1 MSEPRRMAN
10 VLRRALAELT
20 TEEGPVV
27 GAVPGYQ
34 SSLQS
39 LSLPRARG
47 MDPSVVIPREARR
60 RMGVSAERSHLV
72 WHRLVDGIGVTNW
85 LVLSAS
91 RRSVASISTMA
102 GTAGL
107 RVHSFELR
115 PFALARAVDQPEA
128 IIAWTAADGCEVSIV
143 RDWVPVATQTAYWG
157 ATPPVEGDI
166 LVNRITEVVERALVI
181 CEQESLD
188 SSLPDDTPI
197 YVTGS
202 PLSLEPKVVKIRIKA
217 THPQKFRLFSDQLIF
232 QVAGTPSP
240 SFFRDYLIET
250 DPFLE
255 TGIYVSGGFSS
266 LAVDDTDYYRVRE
279 SGDVVQWTAVSQ
291 AINLGTVSSVQFFF
305 TARVSRGTP
314 VQQIYVF
321 NPANGGDG
329 YAVSPDSE
337 TTYGSTGTDVTVSF
351 LLSAADVAY
360 VNTLFPKEVRIR
372 VRGTDSSNRWR
383 LNGDRLV
390 FRVKP

>member
-1 MSEPRRMAN
+1 MTIHQPDDSGAIAEAVGEPGERLRFATPDDARRSQLRTARWSTGPDPRMSRGRARGAWFEEARRQAVGLLSRLGKKGLKYLGLDGPKAVISLTIEHGLVKLVVSRGLEVLEYRVVVANPKFFKEGLVSEPRRMAN

-166 LVNRITEVVERALVI
+166 LVNRIAEVVERALVI

-202 PLSLEPKVVKIRIKA
+202 PLSLEP
-217 THPQKFRLFSDQLIF
+217 D
-232 QVAGTPSP
+232 VAGRVAAALDRPL
-240 SFFRDYLIET
+240 RRIE
-250 DPFLE
+250 P
-255 TGIYVSGGFSS
+255 
-266 LAVDDTDYYRVRE
+266 
-279 SGDVVQWTAVSQ
+279 
-291 AINLGTVSSVQFFF
+291 
-305 TARVSRGTP
+305 P
-314 VQQIYVF
+314 M
-321 NPANGGDG
+321 PPPPPP
-329 YAVSPDSE
+329 PDAAPPPRILRS
-337 TTYGSTGTDVTVSF
+337 TTW
-351 LLSAADVAY
+351 
-360 VNTLFPKEVRIR
+360 P
-372 VRGTDSSNRWR
+372 
-383 LNGDRLV
+383 
-390 FRVKP
+390 

>member
-1 MSEPRRMAN
+1 MSRGLEVLEYRVVVANPKFFKEGLVSEPRRMAN

-202 PLSLEPKVVKIRIKA
+202 PLSLEP
-217 THPQKFRLFSDQLIF
+217 D
-232 QVAGTPSP
+232 VAGRVAAALDRPL
-240 SFFRDYLIET
+240 RRIEPPMRPPP
-250 DPFLE
+250 DFPLDD
-255 TGIYVSGGFSS
+255 
-266 LAVDDTDYYRVRE
+266 LAVNVGLALAE
-279 SGDVVQWTAVSQ
+279 A
-291 AINLGTVSSVQFFF
+291 
-305 TARVSRGTP
+305 
-314 VQQIYVF
+314 
-321 NPANGGDG
+321 
-329 YAVSPDSE
+329 
-337 TTYGSTGTDVTVSF
+337 
-351 LLSAADVAY
+351 
-360 VNTLFPKEVRIR
+360 
-372 VRGTDSSNRWR
+372 
-383 LNGDRLV
+383 
-390 FRVKP
+390 

>member
-1 MSEPRRMAN
+1 MSRGLEVLEYRVVVANPKFFKEGLVSEPRRMAN

-166 LVNRITEVVERALVI
+166 LVNRIAEVVERALVI

-202 PLSLEPKVVKIRIKA
+202 PLSLEP
-217 THPQKFRLFSDQLIF
+217 D
-232 QVAGTPSP
+232 VAGRVAAALDRPLRRIEP
-240 SFFRDYLIET
+240 PMPPPPPPPRIFR
-250 DPFLE
+250 
-255 TGIYVSGGFSS
+255 S
-266 LAVDDTDYYRVRE
+266 
-279 SGDVVQWTAVSQ
+279 
-291 AINLGTVSSVQFFF
+291 
-305 TARVSRGTP
+305 
-314 VQQIYVF
+314 
-321 NPANGGDG
+321 
-329 YAVSPDSE
+329 
-337 TTYGSTGTDVTVSF
+337 TTWPKT
-351 LLSAADVAY
+351 SAW
-360 VNTLFPKEVRIR
+360 P
-372 VRGTDSSNRWR
+372 
-383 LNGDRLV
+383 
-390 FRVKP
+390 